1 MRPDLQG
8 PLRLA
13 GVYILF
19 SALWIFGSDYLLHA
33 LVKDSELAAELQTG
47 KGLLF
52 ILLSTGLIFL
62 LSQRD
67 RQAQRQLLEKLTHN
81 SRLLQHTQ
89 RNAGLGSWEHRNA
102 FYWSDEALCLLGRDA
117 DSQQCTSEQLLSWL
131 HPAERAAVQRA
142 LLALLEGHTP
152 MMVSARLLQPQPQQ
166 ATWLMLRGEVDEH
179 GHILGT
185 VQNISAQKHDESALR
200 ESEQRFRLL
209 FEQTPRIAVQ
219 GYDRERRVIYW
230 NQASTLLYGYAVH
243 EVMGRRLEELIV
255 PLPARSKVASAINLW
270 QLGGSPIPAA
280 EVQLQRKD
288 GSLVWV
294 YSSHLMLR
302 NSLDQLELYCVDIDL
317 TEQKKIDIELQVS
330 ESRYRSLVEHLG
342 DAVFI
347 TDTDDKLSVLNPAW
361 EQISGYPIHESLGS
375 PLQRFMP
382 ELGQATL
389 RQRLEELRSGKLGSL
404 RLECQLLTLSGQARR
419 VELHLNLS
427 LPEHSLHGSLH
438 DVHERHQTQ
447 HLQQARN
454 AVLDELLG
462 LRPLHSILNG
472 ITRRLENLQPQMRVS
487 IMLLD
492 EHQRLHL
499 GAAPSLPE
507 AYCQAIEGIEAAL
520 EVGSCGHAA
529 ASGELVIAEDL
540 SQHPYWRDY
549 QSVALAAGLR
559 ACWSLPFK
567 DDSGQVLGTFGIY
580 YPQPSRPSAADIAL
594 VTEFTR
600 LAGLAVQFSAN
611 PSTAKVSESD
621 QRYASRD

>member
-19 SALWIFGSDYLLHA
+19 STLWIFGSDYLLHA
-33 LVKDSELAAELQTG
+33 LVEDSELLAELQTG

-52 ILLSTGLIFL
+52 IALSTGLIFL
-62 LSQRD
+62 FTQRD
-67 RQAQRQLLEKLTHN
+67 RLAQRQLLEKLTHK
-81 SRLLQHTQ
+81 SRLLHHTQ
-89 RNAGLGSWEHRNA
+89 RNASLGSWEYRDGFH
-102 FYWSDEALCLLGRDA
+102 WSEEALCLLGRNA
-117 DSQQCTSEQLLSWL
+117 DSPPSTPEQLLSWL

-142 LLALLEGHTP
+142 LHALLDDHHH
-152 MMVSARLLQPQPQQ
+152 MMVSARLLQPSPQQ
-166 ATWLMLRGEVDEH
+166 ATWLMLRGEVDVD
-179 GHILGT
+179 GRIFGT
-185 VQNISAQKHDESALR
+185 VQNISAQKRDESALR

-317 TEQKKIDIELQVS
+317 TEQKKIDSELQVS

-342 DAVFI
+342 DAIFI
-347 TDTDDKLSVLNPAW
+347 TDADGKLSFLNPAW
-361 EQISGYPIHESLGS
+361 EEISGYPIHESLGS
-375 PLQRFMP
+375 PLHRFMP
-382 ELGQATL
+382 ELSQTTL
-389 RQRLEELRSGKLGSL
+389 RLRLEELRSGKLNSL
-404 RLECQLLTLSGQARR
+404 RLECQLLTHKGEARR
-419 VELHLNLS
+419 VELQLNLS
-427 LPEHSLHGSLH
+427 KLEHTVHGSLH
-438 DVHERHQTQ
+438 DVHERYQAQ

-462 LRPLHSILNG
+462 LHPLRNILSG
-472 ITRRLENLQPQMRVS
+472 ITRRLESLQPQMRVS

-492 EHQRLHL
+492 EHQRLRI
-499 GAAPSLPE
+499 GAAPSLPD
-507 AYCQAIEGIEAAL
+507 AYCQAIEGVEAAL

-549 QSVALAAGLR
+549 KHVALAAGLH

-567 DDSGQVLGTFGIY
+567 DDNGLVLGTFGIY
-580 YPQPSRPSAADIAL
+580 YPQPTRPSAADIAL

-600 LAGLAVQFSAN
+600 LAGLAVQFSAARVN
-611 PSTAKVSESD
+611 
-621 QRYASRD
+621 

>member
-33 LVKDSELAAELQTG
+33 LVKDNELVAELQTG

-62 LSQRD
+62 FSHRD
-67 RQAQRQLLEKLTHN
+67 RQAQRHLLEKLTHN

-89 RNAGLGSWEHRNA
+89 RNAGLGSWEYLNGFH
-102 FYWSDEALCLLGRDA
+102 WSEEALRLLDRA
-117 DSQQCTSEQLLSWL
+117 PDSQQCSTEQLLSWL
-131 HPAERAAVQRA
+131 HPAERSAVQRA
-142 LLALLEGHTP
+142 LLALLEGRSA
-152 MMVSARLLQPQPQQ
+152 MMVSARLQQRQPHQD
-166 ATWLMLRGEVDEH
+166 TWLMLRGEVDEH
-179 GHILGT
+179 GRILGT
-185 VQNISAQKHDESALR
+185 VQNISAQKRDESALR

-255 PLPARSKVASAINLW
+255 PLQARSKVASAIKLW
-270 QLGGSPIPAA
+270 QLGGPPIPAG

-294 YSSHLMLR
+294 YSSHLMMR
-302 NSLDQLELYCVDIDL
+302 NSLDQMELYCVDIDL
-317 TEQKKIDIELQVS
+317 TEQKKMDSELQIS

-347 TDTDDKLSVLNPAW
+347 TDANDKLSFLNPAW
-361 EQISGYPIHESLGS
+361 EQISGYPIHESLGN
-375 PLQRFMP
+375 PLQRFIP
-382 ELGQATL
+382 ELGQTML
-389 RQRLEELRSGKLGSL
+389 RQGLEDLRSGKLDSL
-404 RLECQLLTLSGQARR
+404 RLECQLLTHSGQARR

-427 LPEHSLHGSLH
+427 LPEQSLHGSLH
-438 DVHERHQTQ
+438 DVHERHQAQ

-462 LRPLHSILNG
+462 LQPLHSILNG
-472 ITRRLENLQPQMRVS
+472 ISSSLESLQPQMRVS

-507 AYCQAIEGIEAAL
+507 AYCQAIEGIGAAL

-529 ASGELVIAEDL
+529 ATGELVIAEDL

-549 QSVALAAGLR
+549 QSVALAAGLH

-600 LAGLAVQFSAN
+600 LAGLAVQFRAA
-611 PSTAKVSESD
+611 PSTPNVGESD
-621 QRYASRD
+621 QRYVSRD

>member
-33 LVKDSELAAELQTG
+33 WVMDSERVAELQTG

-52 ILLSTGLIFL
+52 ILLSSGLIFL
-62 LSQRD
+62 LSRRD

-81 SRLLQHTQ
+81 SRVLQQAQ
-89 RNAGLGSWEHRNA
+89 RNAGLGSWEYRDGIH
-102 FYWSDEALCLLGRDA
+102 WSEEALSLFGRNLDN
-117 DSQQCTSEQLLSWL
+117 QQGSVEQLLSWL
-131 HPAERAAVQRA
+131 HPAERSAVQRA
-142 LLALLEGHTP
+142 LHALLEGRSA
-152 MMVSARLLQPQPQQ
+152 MAVSARLLQPQQQ
-166 ATWLMLRGEVDEH
+166 TTWLMLRGEVDEY
-179 GHILGT
+179 GRILGT
-185 VQNISAQKHDESALR
+185 VQNISTQKRDESALR
-200 ESEQRFRLL
+200 ESEQRFRQL

-230 NQASTLLYGYAVH
+230 NQASTQLYGYAVH
-243 EVMGRRLEELIV
+243 EAIGRRLEELIV

-270 QLGGSPIPAA
+270 QVGGPPIPAA

-302 NSLDQLELYCVDIDL
+302 NSLDQLELYCIDIDL
-317 TEQKKIDIELQVS
+317 TEQKKMDSELQVS

-342 DAVFI
+342 DAIFI
-347 TDTDDKLSVLNPAW
+347 TDADDKLSFLNPAW
-361 EQISGYPIHESLGS
+361 AQISGYPIHESLGS

-382 ELGQATL
+382 ELGQGTL
-389 RQRLEELRSGKLGSL
+389 RQRLEELRSGKLNSL
-404 RLECQLLTLSGQARR
+404 RLECQLLTHSGQARR
-419 VELHLNLS
+419 VELQLNLS

-438 DVHERHQTQ
+438 DVHERYQAQ

-462 LRPLHSILNG
+462 LHPLHSILNG
-472 ITRRLENLQPQMRVS
+472 ISSRLESLQQQMRVS

-549 QSVALAAGLR
+549 QSVALAAGLH

-580 YPQPSRPSAADIAL
+580 YPQPTRPSTADIAL

-600 LAGLAVQFSAN
+600 LAGLAVQFSAA
-611 PSTAKVSESD
+611 PSASKMSESD

>member
-33 LVKDSELAAELQTG
+33 LVEDSELAAELQTG

-81 SRLLQHTQ
+81 SRLLHHTQ
-89 RNAGLGSWEHRNA
+89 RNAGLGSWEYRNA

-117 DSQQCTSEQLLSWL
+117 DSQPCTSEQLLSWL

-347 TDTDDKLSVLNPAW
+347 TDTDDKLSFLNPAW

>member
-33 LVKDSELAAELQTG
+33 WVKDSELVAELQTG

-81 SRLLQHTQ
+81 SRLLQQTQ
-89 RNAGLGSWEHRNA
+89 RNAGLGSWEYLNGFH
-102 FYWSDEALCLLGRDA
+102 WSEEALCLLGRDA

-131 HPAERAAVQRA
+131 HPAERSAVQRA
-142 LLALLEGHTP
+142 LLALLDGRNP
-152 MMVSARLLQPQPQQ
+152 MMVSARLLQPQPHQ

-219 GYDRERRVIYW
+219 GYDRERRVIHW

-270 QLGGSPIPAA
+270 QLGGPPIPAA

-302 NSLDQLELYCVDIDL
+302 NSLDQVELYCVDIDL
-317 TEQKKIDIELQVS
+317 TEQKKMDSELQVS

-347 TDTDDKLSVLNPAW
+347 TDADDKLSFLNPAW

-375 PLQRFMP
+375 SLQRFMP
-382 ELGQATL
+382 ELSQTTL

-404 RLECQLLTLSGQARR
+404 RLECQLLTHSGQARR

-462 LRPLHSILNG
+462 LHPLHSILAG
-472 ITRRLENLQPQMRVS
+472 ITRRLESLQPQMRVS

-492 EHQRLHL
+492 EQQRLHV

-507 AYCQAIEGIEAAL
+507 AYCQAIEGIQAAP

-540 SQHPYWRDY
+540 SQPPYWRNY
-549 QSVALAAGLR
+549 KSVALAAGLH

-600 LAGLAVQFSAN
+600 LAGLAVQFRAN
-611 PSTAKVSESD
+611 SNTAKVSESD
-621 QRYASRD
+621 QRYASGD

>member
-13 GVYILF
+13 GVYMLF
-19 SALWIFGSDYLLHA
+19 STLWIFGSDYLLHA
-33 LVKDSELAAELQTG
+33 LVEDSELVAELQTG

-89 RNAGLGSWEHRNA
+89 RNAGLGSWEYRHA
-102 FYWSDEALCLLGRDA
+102 FHLSDEALCLLGRDA
-117 DSQQCTSEQLLSWL
+117 GSPQCTSEQLLSWL

-142 LLALLEGHTP
+142 LQALLEGHNP
-152 MMVSARLLQPQPQQ
+152 MMVSARLLQPQPHQ
-166 ATWLMLRGEVDEH
+166 ATWLMLRGEVDEY
-179 GHILGT
+179 GSILGT
-185 VQNISAQKHDESALR
+185 VQNISAQKRDESALR
-200 ESEQRFRLL
+200 ESERRFRQL

-255 PLPARSKVASAINLW
+255 PPAARSKVASAINLW
-270 QLGGSPIPAA
+270 QLGGPPIPAA

-317 TEQKKIDIELQVS
+317 TELKKMDNELQVS

-342 DAVFI
+342 DATFI
-347 TDTDDKLSVLNPAW
+347 TDAADKLSFLNPAW

-382 ELGQATL
+382 ELGQTTL
-389 RQRLEELRSGKLGSL
+389 RQRLEELRSGKLSSL
-404 RLECQLLTLSGQARR
+404 RLECQLLTHSGQARR

-472 ITRRLENLQPQMRVS
+472 ITRRLESLQPQMRVS

-492 EHQRLHL
+492 EHQRLHV
-499 GAAPSLPE
+499 GAAPSLPQ
-507 AYCQAIEGIEAAL
+507 AYCQAIEGIQAAP

-549 QSVALAAGLR
+549 KSVALAAGLH

-611 PSTAKVSESD
+611 PSATQASESD

>member
-33 LVKDSELAAELQTG
+33 LVKDSELVAELQTG

-52 ILLSTGLIFL
+52 ILLSSGLIFFVSL
-62 LSQRD
+62 RD
-67 RQAQRQLLEKLTHN
+67 RQALRQLLENLTHN
-81 SRLLQHTQ
+81 SRLLHHTQ
-89 RNAGLGSWEHRNA
+89 RNAGLGSWEYHNT
-102 FYWSDEALCLLGRDA
+102 FLWSDEALCLLGRAA
-117 DSQQCTSEQLLSWL
+117 DNQQSTSEQLLSWL

-142 LLALLEGHTP
+142 LRALLEGHTP

-185 VQNISAQKHDESALR
+185 VQNISAQKRDESALR

-347 TDTDDKLSVLNPAW
+347 TDTDDKLSFLNPVW

-389 RQRLEELRSGKLGSL
+389 RQRLEELRSGKLASL

-462 LRPLHSILNG
+462 LRPLHSILSG

>member
-33 LVKDSELAAELQTG
+33 WVMDSERVAELQTG

-52 ILLSTGLIFL
+52 ILLSSGLIFL
-62 LSQRD
+62 LSRRD

-81 SRLLQHTQ
+81 SRVLQQAQ
-89 RNAGLGSWEHRNA
+89 RNAGLGSWEYRDGFH
-102 FYWSDEALCLLGRDA
+102 WSEEALSLFGRNLDN
-117 DSQQCTSEQLLSWL
+117 QQGSVEQLLSWL
-131 HPAERAAVQRA
+131 HPAERSAVQRA
-142 LLALLEGHTP
+142 LHALLESRSAMT
-152 MMVSARLLQPQPQQ
+152 VSARLLQSQPQQ
-166 ATWLMLRGEVDEH
+166 TTWLMLRGEEDEY
-179 GHILGT
+179 GRILGT
-185 VQNISAQKHDESALR
+185 VQNISTQKRDESALR
-200 ESEQRFRLL
+200 ESEQRFRQL

-230 NQASTLLYGYAVH
+230 NQASTQLYGYAVH
-243 EVMGRRLEELIV
+243 EAIGRRLEELIV

-270 QLGGSPIPAA
+270 QVGGPPIPAA
-280 EVQLQRKD
+280 EVQLQCKD

-317 TEQKKIDIELQVS
+317 TEQKKMDSELQVS

-342 DAVFI
+342 DAIFI
-347 TDTDDKLSVLNPAW
+347 TDADDKLSFLNPAW
-361 EQISGYPIHESLGS
+361 TQISGYPIHESLGS

-382 ELGQATL
+382 ELGQGTL
-389 RQRLEELRSGKLGSL
+389 RQRLEELRSGKLNSL
-404 RLECQLLTLSGQARR
+404 RLECQLLTHSGQARR
-419 VELHLNLS
+419 VELQLNLS

-438 DVHERHQTQ
+438 DVHERHQAQ

-462 LRPLHSILNG
+462 LHPLHSILSG
-472 ITRRLENLQPQMRVS
+472 ISSRLESLQPQMRVS

-492 EHQRLHL
+492 ERGRLHL

-549 QSVALAAGLR
+549 QGVALAAGLH

-580 YPQPSRPSAADIAL
+580 YPQPTRPSTADIAL

-600 LAGLAVQFSAN
+600 LAGLAVQFSAA
-611 PSTAKVSESD
+611 PSASKMNESD

>member
-13 GVYILF
+13 GVYMLF

-33 LVKDSELAAELQTG
+33 LVKDSELVAELQTG

-52 ILLSTGLIFL
+52 ILLSAGLIFL
-62 LSQRD
+62 FTQRD
-67 RQAQRQLLEKLTHN
+67 RQAQHQLLEELTHK

-89 RNAGLGSWEHRNA
+89 RNARLGSWEYHNA
-102 FYWSDEALCLLGRDA
+102 FLWSEEALCLLGRA
-117 DSQQCTSEQLLSWL
+117 TDSQQSTIEQLLSWL
-131 HPAERAAVQRA
+131 HPAERAVVQRA

-152 MMVSARLLQPQPQQ
+152 MMVSARLLQPQPHQV
-166 ATWLMLRGEVDEH
+166 TWLMLRGEVDEH
-179 GHILGT
+179 GSILGT
-185 VQNISAQKHDESALR
+185 VQNISAQKRDESALR

-270 QLGGSPIPAA
+270 QLGGPPIPAA

-317 TEQKKIDIELQVS
+317 TEQKKIDSELQVS
-330 ESRYRSLVEHLG
+330 ETRYRSLVEHLG
-342 DAVFI
+342 DAIFI
-347 TDTDDKLSVLNPAW
+347 TDADDKLSFLNPAW
-361 EQISGYPIHESLGS
+361 EQISGYPIHESLGR

-404 RLECQLLTLSGQARR
+404 RLECQLLTHSGQARR

-438 DVHERHQTQ
+438 DVHERHQDQ

-462 LRPLHSILNG
+462 LRPLRSILSG
-472 ITRRLENLQPQMRVS
+472 ITRRLESLQPQMRVS

-492 EHQRLHL
+492 AHQRLHI

-507 AYCQAIEGIEAAL
+507 AYCQAIEGIAAAL

-540 SQHPYWRDY
+540 SRHPYWRDY
-549 QSVALAAGLR
+549 HSVALAAGLQ

-580 YPQPSRPSAADIAL
+580 YPQPNRPSAADIAL

-600 LAGLAVQFSAN
+600 LAGLAVQFN
-611 PSTAKVSESD
+611 TSTTEVSQSD
-621 QRYASRD
+621 QRYASLD

>member
-1 MRPDLQG
+1 MQPDLQG

-19 SALWIFGSDYLLHA
+19 STLWIFGSDYLLHT
-33 LVKDSELAAELQTG
+33 LIRDSELMAELQTG

-52 ILLSTGLIFL
+52 ILLSTGLIFFV
-62 LSQRD
+62 SQRD
-67 RQAQRQLLEKLTHN
+67 RLAQRQLLEKLTDK
-81 SRLLQHTQ
+81 SRLLHHTQ
-89 RNAGLGSWEHRNA
+89 RNAGLGSWEYRDCFH
-102 FYWSDEALCLLGRDA
+102 WSEEALCLLGRNA
-117 DSQQCTSEQLLSWL
+117 DSSPSAPEQLLSWL

-142 LLALLEGHTP
+142 LHALLDDHHR
-152 MMVSARLLQPQPQQ
+152 MMVSARLLQPNPQQ
-166 ATWLMLRGEVDEH
+166 TTWLMLRGEADAD
-179 GHILGT
+179 GRIFGT
-185 VQNISAQKHDESALR
+185 VQNISAQKRDESALR

-255 PLPARSKVASAINLW
+255 PLPARSKVASAINQW

-317 TEQKKIDIELQVS
+317 TEQKKIDSELQVS

-342 DAVFI
+342 DAIFI
-347 TDTDDKLSVLNPAW
+347 TDADDNLSFLNPAW
-361 EQISGYPIHESLGS
+361 EEISGYPIHESLGS
-375 PLQRFMP
+375 PLHHFMP
-382 ELGQATL
+382 ELSQTTV
-389 RQRLEELRSGKLGSL
+389 RQRLEELRSGKLNSL
-404 RLECQLLTLSGQARR
+404 RLECQLLTHKGEARQ
-419 VELHLNLS
+419 VELQLNLS
-427 LPEHSLHGSLH
+427 KLEHTLHGSLH
-438 DVHERHQTQ
+438 DVHERYQTQ

-462 LRPLHSILNG
+462 LHPLCNILSG
-472 ITRRLENLQPQMRVS
+472 ITRRLESLQPQMRVS

-492 EHQRLHL
+492 EHQRLRI
-499 GAAPSLPE
+499 GAAPSLPD
-507 AYCQAIEGIEAAL
+507 AYCQAIEGVEAAL

-549 QSVALAAGLR
+549 QHVALAAGLH

-567 DDSGQVLGTFGIY
+567 DDNGQVLGTFGIY
-580 YPQPSRPSAADIAL
+580 YPQPTRPSAADIAL

-600 LAGLAVQFSAN
+600 LAGLAVQFSA
-611 PSTAKVSESD
+611 TRVS
-621 QRYASRD
+621 

>member
-13 GVYILF
+13 GVYMLF
-19 SALWIFGSDYLLHA
+19 SALWIFCSDYLLHA
-33 LVKDSELAAELQTG
+33 WVMDSELVAELQTG

-62 LSQRD
+62 LSRRD

-81 SRLLQHTQ
+81 SRVLRQAQ
-89 RNAGLGSWEHRNA
+89 RNAGLGSWEYRDGFH
-102 FYWSDEALCLLGRDA
+102 WSEEALSLFGRNLDN
-117 DSQQCTSEQLLSWL
+117 QQSSIEQLLSWL
-131 HPAERAAVQRA
+131 HPAERSAVQRA
-142 LLALLEGHTP
+142 LHALLESRSAMT
-152 MMVSARLLQPQPQQ
+152 VSARLLQSQPQQ
-166 ATWLMLRGEVDEH
+166 ITWLMFRGEADEH
-179 GHILGT
+179 GRILGT
-185 VQNISAQKHDESALR
+185 VQNISTQKRDESALR
-200 ESEQRFRLL
+200 ESEHRFRLL

-255 PLPARSKVASAINLW
+255 PLPARSKVANAIKLW
-270 QLGGSPIPAA
+270 QFGGSPIPAA
-280 EVQLQRKD
+280 EIQLQRKD

-317 TEQKKIDIELQVS
+317 TEQKKIDSELQVS
-330 ESRYRSLVEHLG
+330 ETRYRSLVEHLG
-342 DAVFI
+342 DAIFI
-347 TDTDDKLSVLNPAW
+347 TDADDKLSFLNPAW

-404 RLECQLLTLSGQARR
+404 RLECQLLTHSGQARR
-419 VELHLNLS
+419 VELQLNLS

-438 DVHERHQTQ
+438 DVHERHQAQ

-462 LRPLHSILNG
+462 RHPLRSILSG
-472 ITRRLENLQPQMRVS
+472 ITRRLESLQPQMRVS

-492 EHQRLHL
+492 AHQRLHV

-507 AYCQAIEGIEAAL
+507 TYCQAIEGITAAL

-540 SQHPYWRDY
+540 SRHPYWRDY
-549 QSVALAAGLR
+549 HSVAQAAGLQ

-600 LAGLAVQFSAN
+600 LAGLAVQFNTNWAE
-611 PSTAKVSESD
+611 VSQSD
-621 QRYASRD
+621 QRCASHD